1 MAITFFSG
9 AEQTYKVESSTVEI
23 QRTSISNL
31 FVKLLSTS
39 LKALKYLQDQMTEK
53 QDWPHNV

>member
-39 LKALKYLQDQMTEK
+39 LKALKYLHHQMTEK

>member
-9 AEQTYKVESSTVEI
+9 AEQTHKVESSTVEI
-23 QRTSISNL
+23 QRTSIANL
-31 FVKLLSTS
+31 FVKLLSIS

-53 QDWPHNV
+53 RRLAP